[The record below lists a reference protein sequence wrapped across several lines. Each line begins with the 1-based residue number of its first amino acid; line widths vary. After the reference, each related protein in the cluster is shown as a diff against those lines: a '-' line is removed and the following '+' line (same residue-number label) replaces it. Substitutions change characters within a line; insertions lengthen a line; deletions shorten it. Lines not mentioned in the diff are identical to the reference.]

1 MASSTH
7 RLSELK
13 KAAKELCCDAQQP
26 GMRIKAENT
35 TAGGLAEGEA
45 CTVLGDPQAC
55 I

>member
-13 KAAKELCCDAQQP
+13 TAAKALCCDAQQL
-26 GMRIKAENT
+26 GLRIKAENT
-35 TAGGLAEGEA
+35 AAGGLAEDEKCA
-45 CTVLGDPQAC
+45 VLGDLQVC